1 MVSKL
6 LGTVAAA
13 LVVAGFAPADEVDD
27 GTRLATELAKS
38 PEKFYYGKVWLDS
51 KGKIVIQVNRE
62 GRVTKDTKVAMGIF
76 DEKKKWMP
84 GEAIEGGIGADL
96 FKDKGKVLRVRVTVE
111 ADGATITRIFV
122 TNTDERLER
131 ASGEFD
137 AIYKRHGAFTNGS
150 GPVSYVRVE
159 LDDKGRVINSFPLTT
174 SLVTKDTM
182 VAMGKYNDKV
192 NKWETGADI
201 PGGVY
206 GDIFKDPTRIGRKN
220 DARIN
225 LY

>member
-1 MVSKL
+1 M
-6 LGTVAAA
+6 
-13 LVVAGFAPADEVDD
+13 
-27 GTRLATELAKS
+27 ATELAKS

-111 ADGATITRIFV
+111 ADGGTITRIFV

-137 AIYKRHGAFTNGS
+137 PIHKRHGAFTNGS

-159 LDDKGRVINSFPLTT
+159 LDDKGRVIKLLPPH
-174 SLVTKDTM
+174 
-182 VAMGKYNDKV
+182 DKPRDQGH
-192 NKWETGADI
+192 N
-201 PGGVY
+201 
-206 GDIFKDPTRIGRKN
+206 GRHGQVQRQSEQVGNRRRHSGRRVRRHLQGPHKN
-220 DARIN
+220 RTQE
-225 LY
+225 